1 MTERT
6 GSIGEFRK
14 WTKRVVVD
22 PSATAGTSSRWFDS
36 DAPAARSRG
45 TTSTPEAMVKLLSQD
60 NIALLHLI
68 VSRRPA
74 SMRELA
80 TLARRA
86 ESSLS
91 RTLKKLHKVGIVDFK
106 KGPRKTLAPRVTA
119 RRVTLELDLPGS
131 DSLDSVERRPAR

>member
-1 MTERT
+1 M
-6 GSIGEFRK
+6 K

-22 PSATAGTSSRWFDS
+22 PSATAGTHSRSFDG

-68 VSRRPA
+68 ASRRPA

-86 ESSLS
+86 ASSLS

-106 KGPRKTLAPRVTA
+106 KGPRRTLAPRVMA
-119 RRVTLELDLPGS
+119 CRVTLELDLPKS
-131 DSLDSVERRPAR
+131 DSFDAVEKPLAR